1 MTTVPF
7 GTDVTL
13 AAAPA
18 PASPQTPTIVGVI
31 GQAGTGATLAAGTP
45 GLAHN
50 KTEAL
55 TLIGSDGELH
65 DWVEQYYAIDTGEV
79 LFSIVPAFT
88 ANDDADRAA
97 KANAAI
103 AEFEEDVG
111 TEGIRPSLIDIHDYG
126 TNVASG
132 AKTDASAIVSQLE
145 TTCEKIRA
153 LGFANFPAEST
164 DTTVAWQAELATW
177 AANNRKPRVMACART
192 MVTAAVA
199 DPGIPG
205 STLAVAMRAKIDG
218 ESGITEPLG
227 NKPVPGVV
235 RGYPS
240 PIPYSISRG
249 VSNAGRT
256 MQNTIG
262 VTFIA
267 NYRGWKT
274 VRAELATSTNRRY
287 ESILRAV
294 SLAENRF
301 EEAIQSH
308 MDGRNGAVEQALL
321 QQQLDVEA
329 SAMITENLIRE
340 ARFQPVAAGT
350 DDNGDFKV
358 TLRGQVI
365 TVKPLVQ
372 VDLFV
377 EVG

>member
-7 GTDVTL
+7 GTDITL
-13 AAAPA
+13 AASPSQ
-18 PASPQTPTIVGVI
+18 ASPHTPTIVGVI
-31 GQAGTGATLAAGTP
+31 GQVGTGASLAAGTP

-55 TLIGSDGELH
+55 TLVGSDGELH
-65 DWVEQYYAIDTGEV
+65 DWAEQYYAIETGEV
-79 LFSIVPAFT
+79 LFSVVPAFT
-88 ANDDADRAA
+88 ANDDADRVA

-103 AEFEEDVG
+103 AEFEEDIG

-199 DPGIPG
+199 DGIAA
-205 STLAVAMRAKIDG
+205 STLLTAIRAKIDG

-240 PIPYSISRG
+240 PVPYSISRG

-256 MQNTIG
+256 IQNTIG
-262 VTFIA
+262 VSTIA

-294 SLAENRF
+294 SMAENRF
-301 EEAIQSH
+301 EESIQAH

-321 QQQLDVEA
+321 TQQLDVEA

-340 ARFQPVAAGT
+340 ARFQPVEAGT

-377 EVG
+377 EVS